1 MAEKEKQYMPQ
12 SSAGLMRYNETD
24 SKIKIKPHHV
34 VVVSLV
40 FASAIIVLKL
50 FA

>member
-12 SSAGLMRYNETD
+12 SSAGLMRYNESD
-24 SKIKIKPHHV
+24 SKIKLKPEHV
-34 VVVSLV
+34 IVVSLV
-40 FASAIIVLKL
+40 FAGAVLMLKF